1 MGLSSL
7 SEAWWICPPMSR
19 FTVRRTGGR
28 GQPEAVP
35 PRVTVV
41 IPNWNGERFL
51 RLCLGSLRDQSFS
64 AFETIVVD
72 NGSVDGSIT
81 FVKERFPEVNVI
93 PLGENL
99 GIAAAF
105 NAGIEASTLEYVAL
119 LNNDTEQDPGWLEAL
134 VRAAEDRPEAGVFR
148 LQLVDLPAPTAL
160 DAG

>member
-1 MGLSSL
+1 M
-7 SEAWWICPPMSR
+7 
-19 FTVRRTGGR
+19 
-28 GQPEAVP
+28 P

-51 RLCLGSLRDQSFS
+51 RLCLGSLRDQSFR

-81 FVKERFPEVNVI
+81 FVKEHFPEVNVI

-105 NAGIEASTLEYVAL
+105 NAGIEASRTEYVVL

-134 VRAAEDRPEAGVFR
+134 VRAAADHPESGHFASK
-148 LQLVDLPAPTAL
+148 LVDFYDRRVL
-160 DAG
+160 D